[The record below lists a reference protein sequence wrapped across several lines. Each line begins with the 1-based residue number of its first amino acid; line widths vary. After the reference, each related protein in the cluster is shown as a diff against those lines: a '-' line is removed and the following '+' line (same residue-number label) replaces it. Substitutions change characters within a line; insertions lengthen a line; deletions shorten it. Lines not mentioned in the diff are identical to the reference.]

1 MNCIKCKGTNFIKSG
16 TSFIVPTTTYLLCE
30 CGNVMMKDS
39 RFGDMIIP
47 TPESGKLAEVMISD
61 AARALGLPE
70 ANFVKTEEEIKERE
84 NALINLLNN
93 LVNDEDECDVCDECE
108 EDEVLSDETV
118 DDFVEFVDKI
128 IAVID
133 NPLLEAMWEKTKA
146 NGNIHDLIKEA
157 EESSGFCLKEIMN
170 LKQKLID
177 NMPEHLAQG
186 ENKED
191 ILAKLTV
198 LGLGT
203 QKAKF
208 APTDEELIDTLL
220 EEIFDNTE
228 EIEEDEEY
236 DVDEECVECEETCDS
251 CLAESNKEEVKS
263 YVILEKDAGW
273 RIHRNKT
280 KEQISAIINRDNELD
295 TFAIFEIK
303 PVKVTEKVNFTIE

>member
-1 MNCIKCKGTNFIKSG
+1 MNCIKCKGTNFVKTG
-16 TSFIVPTTTYLLCE
+16 TSSIVSTVTYLLCE
-30 CGNVMMKDS
+30 CGNVMIKDS
-39 RFGDMIIP
+39 RFGDMTIP
-47 TPESGKLAEVMISD
+47 TPESGELAEVMMKD

-133 NPLLEAMWEKTKA
+133 NPLLETIWEKTKA
-146 NGNIHDLIKEA
+146 NGNIHDLIKET

-177 NMPEHLAQG
+177 NMPEHLVQG

-208 APTDEELIDTLL
+208 VPTDEELIDTLL
-220 EEIFDNTE
+220 EEIFDDAE
-228 EIEEDEEY
+228 ELLNNYED
-236 DVDEECVECEETCDS
+236 DEDD
-251 CLAESNKEEVKS
+251 ESYLDKPDKEELKS
-263 YVILEKDAGW
+263 YIIVIKDAGW
-273 RIHRNKT
+273 KLYHNKT
-280 KEQISAIINRDNELD
+280 KEQMNAIINEDDEIDDFN
-295 TFAIFEIK
+295 IFEVK
-303 PVKVTEKVNFTIE
+303 PVKVIEKLRFSIQ